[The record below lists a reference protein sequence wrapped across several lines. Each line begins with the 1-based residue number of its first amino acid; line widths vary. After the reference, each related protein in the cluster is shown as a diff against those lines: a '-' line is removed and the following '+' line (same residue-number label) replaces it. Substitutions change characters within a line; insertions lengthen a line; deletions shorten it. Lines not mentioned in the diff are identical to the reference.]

1 LTCVPSSIKLEER
14 VDKQDMF
21 ILNRTIPP
29 RIFII
34 KIANDPQ
41 RDELVQLAS
50 GAEAMSKINKDKKD
64 PKQRNVTTLTNRA
77 EQVHLLEGSGRA
89 LTRDSMH
96 LAVGA
101 VQHPTT
107 RLWQVWVS
115 FHGTDIKYVSAHKAR
130 TGADATIQEIK
141 KAAAGDL
148 FDPEK
153 GVQLLDRL
161 SGAGDGEP
169 EALPKEMMV
178 SIAHDIEAKVWKQE
192 QEQRASSN
200 ETMPPDAEREE
211 VESVGEQKGE
221 GTHELL

>member
-14 VDKQDMF
+14 VDKQGMF

-96 LAVGA
+96 LAV
-101 VQHPTT
+101 
-107 RLWQVWVS
+107 
-115 FHGTDIKYVSAHKAR
+115 
-130 TGADATIQEIK
+130 GADATIQEIK

>member
-1 LTCVPSSIKLEER
+1 
-14 VDKQDMF
+14 
-21 ILNRTIPP
+21 
-29 RIFII
+29 
-34 KIANDPQ
+34 
-41 RDELVQLAS
+41 
-50 GAEAMSKINKDKKD
+50 MSKNNKDKKD
-64 PKQRNVTTLTNRA
+64 PKQRNITTLTNRA

-89 LTRDSMH
+89 PTRDSMH

-130 TGADATIQEIK
+130 IGADATIQEIK
-141 KAAAGDL
+141 KAAVGDL

-153 GVQLLDRL
+153 AVQLLDRL

-178 SIAHDIEAKVWKQE
+178 SIAHDIEAEVWKQE

-211 VESVGEQKGE
+211 MESVGEQKVE